1 MAKKIIAGPWLG
13 EFGWEL
19 MRWQGIFRKLHDK
32 GWSITMVSR
41 LGNDPLYADYIDE
54 YIPARELGFEESG
67 PTDGWRIN
75 GKMPTLDP
83 LLLQGR
89 FSGYRYM
96 APDTCMKIGVDPL
109 GDGQRFITY
118 GKENW
123 TEEAVNN
130 KIAWDGKPHF
140 HDFLIH
146 ARATNKGGSDVRNW
160 PEEKWRQLI
169 WELCEEPRLK
179 EPKEYSCNAACI
191 GSHGGAMH
199 FQGLG
204 GVYDY
209 RGQSMENLIDM
220 ISHAKLVVGPSS
232 GPMHLASLCGTPHIV
247 WTDRNYWGS
256 CKGTNRERYE
266 KNWNPKGTKAYIID
280 EYDWQPPA
288 EVVIEKIKEVLNGE
302 N

>member
-41 LGNDPLYADYIDE
+41 LGNELLYADYIDE
-54 YIPARELGFEESG
+54 YIPARDLGFDESG
-67 PTDGWRIN
+67 QTDGWRIN
-75 GKMPTLDP
+75 GKMPTLDN
-83 LLLQGR
+83 LMLKSR

-118 GKENW
+118 GK
-123 TEEAVNN
+123 NN
-130 KIAWDGKPHF
+130 DEKF

-146 ARATNKGGSDVRNW
+146 ARSTNKGGSDVRNW
-160 PEEKWRQLI
+160 PEEKWCEVIQ
-169 WELCEEPRLK
+169 ELCVIPRYT
-179 EPKEYSCNAACI
+179 EPKGYSYNAACI
-191 GSHGGAMH
+191 GSESGAMH

-247 WTDRNYWGS
+247 WTDKKFWGS
-256 CKGTNRERYE
+256 CNGTNRERYE
-266 KNWNPKGTKAYIID
+266 KNWNPKGTKAYVID
-280 EYDWQPPA
+280 EYDWQPPT
-288 EVVIEKIKEVLNGE
+288 EIVIAKIKEVLNGE
-302 N
+302 NK